1 MGLRLNKRQAR
12 RLSMT
17 SLIDV
22 IFLLLLFFMLS
33 STFSRFG
40 AVELMAA
47 GQGPSDSASSRP
59 VFLRLAANHLLL
71 NGETVS
77 LEGLA
82 DRLLLLTAD
91 LAEADAQGTQVLV
104 SLTAE
109 VSSQRLVDVLAVL
122 RRQPG
127 LAVAVLG

>member
-1 MGLRLNKRQAR
+1 
-12 RLSMT
+12 MT

-47 GQGPSDSASSRP
+47 GQGSGDSATSRP

-71 NGETVS
+71 NGETVA

-82 DRLLLLTAD
+82 DRLQLLTAD